1 MLFPTAGAT
10 MKSDKDVQRAEG
22 CSQLL
27 PDVFNLPPEPCGWTL
42 LLSALPAQQHSVH
55 RLEMKHGR
63 GRGASNTFPMPWI
76 CAICEADP
84 LPRALPNL
92 CLGKVPV
99 CGALISQWARAV
111 QTGSL
116 PRAQLPGLPWI
127 DSSNVQPRSWFGGS
141 IRQPLFCLV
150 RPCSL

>member
-1 MLFPTAGAT
+1 MAAL
-10 MKSDKDVQRAEG
+10 SLLG

-27 PDVFNLPPEPCGWTL
+27 PDVFSLPPEPCGWIM

-99 CGALISQWARAV
+99 CGALVSQWARAV

-116 PRAQLPGLPWI
+116 PWLSCQAYPGLIP
-127 DSSNVQPRSWFGGS
+127 PM
-141 IRQPLFCLV
+141 
-150 RPCSL
+150 CSPGVGLEEAFASLSPAL

>member
-27 PDVFNLPPEPCGWTL
+27 PDVFSLPPEPCGWTL

-63 GRGASNTFPMPWI
+63 GRGASSTFPMPWI

-84 LPRALPNL
+84 LPRALPSL

-99 CGALISQWARAV
+99 CGALVSRWARAV

-116 PRAQLPGLPWI
+116 PWLSCQVYPGLIP
-127 DSSNVQPRSWFGGS
+127 PM
-141 IRQPLFCLV
+141 
-150 RPCSL
+150 CSPGVGLEEAFASLSPAL